1 MVMKYLKAA
10 SIAAALALMI
20 PLSAYAAEAEQVNSS
35 SAAAP
40 EASDSRTDLSVQTQT
55 DAGRGHFGHH
65 GHGGMDGLIGQ
76 EVLTLLKLDQDA
88 LRQKLKEGQTLAQIA
103 KGQGVSRDELKKAL
117 TESFAKNQDEKKQ
130 RFTSNLD
137 RIVDMKF
144 QPGKG
149 YGRGPG
155 GGYIIGK
162 GSDLSALAKQL
173 GISSEELRQALASG
187 KKLADLA
194 KEKGVDV
201 QKLITVQKKVMVDR
215 INQAVKD
222 GKLTREQAD
231 KQIAKAG
238 MFAEKI
244 VNGNFD
250 GGRHHGHGYNQNR

>member
-1 MVMKYLKAA
+1 MVIKYLKAA

-40 EASDSRTDLSVQTQT
+40 EASDSGTDLPVQTQT
-55 DAGRGHFGHH
+55 DASGGHFGHH
-65 GHGGMDGLIGQ
+65 GHGGMGGFIGQ
-76 EVLTLLKLDQDA
+76 DVLTLLKLDRDA

-103 KGQGVSRDELKKAL
+103 KGQGVARDELKKVL
-117 TESFAKNQDEKKQ
+117 TESFTKKMDEKKLQ
-130 RFTSNLD
+130 FTSNLD

-149 YGRGPG
+149 YGRGSG

-194 KEKGVDV
+194 KEKGVR
-201 QKLITVQKKVMVDR
+201 LSVQKKVMVDR

>member
-10 SIAAALALMI
+10 GIAAALALMI

-35 SAAAP
+35 SAAVP
-40 EASDSRTDLSVQTQT
+40 EAIDSGTDLPVQTQT
-55 DAGRGHFGHH
+55 DAGGGHFHFGHH
-65 GHGGMDGLIGQ
+65 GHGGMGGLIGQ

-103 KGQGVSRDELKKAL
+103 KGQGVSRDELKKVL
-117 TESFAKNQDEKKQ
+117 TESFAKKQDEKKQ

-149 YGRGPG
+149 YGRGNG

-187 KKLADLA
+187 KTLADLA

-201 QKLITVQKKVMVDR
+201 QKLITVQKNVMVDR

-244 VNGNFD
+244 VNRNFD
-250 GGRHHGHGYNQNR
+250 RGRHH

>member
-1 MVMKYLKAA
+1 MVKYLKAA

-20 PLSAYAAEAEQVNSS
+20 PLSAYAAEADQVNSS
-35 SAAAP
+35 SATAP
-40 EASDSRTDLSVQTQT
+40 EASDSGTGLPVQTRTDA
-55 DAGRGHFGHH
+55 DGGHFGHH
-65 GHGGMDGLIGQ
+65 GHGHGGMGGLIGQ

-117 TESFAKNQDEKKQ
+117 TESFAKKQDEKRQ

-149 YGRGPG
+149 YGKGPG
-155 GGYIIGK
+155 GGYMIGK
-162 GSDLSALAKQL
+162 GRDFSALAKEL
-173 GISSEELRQALASG
+173 GISSEELRQSLASG
-187 KKLADLA
+187 KTLADLA

-231 KQIAKAG
+231 KQIAKSG

-244 VNGNFD
+244 VNGNFHR
-250 GGRHHGHGYNQNR
+250 GRPY